1 MAFQWFKFRSKTML
15 GVDIGTAAIKV
26 TEVGK
31 EGGRWVLKNYGIIA
45 IPDPVSLKDGFAD
58 DAISAALKELIKKS
72 NFSSKDCVASI
83 PSFNTF
89 STVIELPYL
98 SEKDIARAIPFE
110 AKKYIPLPLQ
120 EVNLDWSILSV
131 KDSTS
136 SNVQYP
142 SVEVFIAAVPKD
154 TVERYRIIFN
164 RVGLRLKALELENA
178 ALIRALIG
186 NDQSS
191 IGVVNMGGRSTSI
204 FVAYKGVVRLSRNY
218 EVGGFEIT
226 QALARSLKV
235 SVDRAESMKKKI
247 GIEGNEGGTVL
258 KAINTE
264 LDRLIVEGERTIETF
279 EDQKK
284 IKVEKIILTGG
295 LGTMPGIHKYFESKL
310 HYPVSV
316 GDPFARVIAPQGL
329 SPVIKELTP
338 TLSVSIGL
346 AMREI

>member
-31 EGGRWVLKNYGIIA
+31 EGGRWILKNYGIIA
-45 IPDPVSLKDGFAD
+45 IPDPVNLKDGFAD

-120 EVNLDWSILSV
+120 EVNLDWSIMNV
-131 KDSTS
+131 KDNIAV
-136 SNVQYP
+136 NVQYP
-142 SVEVFIAAVPKD
+142 SVEVFIAVVPKD

-164 RVGLRLKALELENA
+164 RVGLRLKALELENT

-186 NDQSS
+186 ND
-191 IGVVNMGGRSTSI
+191 
-204 FVAYKGVVRLSRNY
+204 
-218 EVGGFEIT
+218 
-226 QALARSLKV
+226 
-235 SVDRAESMKKKI
+235 
-247 GIEGNEGGTVL
+247 
-258 KAINTE
+258 
-264 LDRLIVEGERTIETF
+264 
-279 EDQKK
+279 
-284 IKVEKIILTGG
+284 
-295 LGTMPGIHKYFESKL
+295 
-310 HYPVSV
+310 
-316 GDPFARVIAPQGL
+316 
-329 SPVIKELTP
+329 
-338 TLSVSIGL
+338 
-346 AMREI
+346 